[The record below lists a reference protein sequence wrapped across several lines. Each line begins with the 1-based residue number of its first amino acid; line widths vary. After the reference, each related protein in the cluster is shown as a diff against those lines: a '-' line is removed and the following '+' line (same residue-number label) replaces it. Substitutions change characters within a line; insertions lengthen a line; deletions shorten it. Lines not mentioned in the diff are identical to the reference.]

1 MNILIINAH
10 NRENSFCSALAEA
23 YKEGAYSFGH
33 HVQILNL
40 RDMELDKYLRYGHE
54 KIYEPE
60 GDVLKAQ
67 ELISWANHLVFVY
80 PTWWAGLPALLRLFF
95 EIARNIAGSLDEIH
109 CRPFGQA
116 VLTSMS

>member
-23 YKEGAYSFGH
+23 YKEGAFSFGH

-80 PTWWAGLPALLRLFF
+80 PTWWVVYLPCCVCFLKWYFHPVLPSSITTAWAKKSLAG
-95 EIARNIAGSLDEIH
+95 IS
-109 CRPFGQA
+109 C
-116 VLTSMS
+116 